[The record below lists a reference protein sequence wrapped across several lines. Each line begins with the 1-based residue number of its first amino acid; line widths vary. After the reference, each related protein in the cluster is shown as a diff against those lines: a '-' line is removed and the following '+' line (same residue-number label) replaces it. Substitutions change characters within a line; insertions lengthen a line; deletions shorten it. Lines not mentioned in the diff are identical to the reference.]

1 LKVVRHLIVLV
12 ALAAPCGAAW
22 SQPADQVAF
31 VAANEAVQPP
41 AGTRTP
47 MQGIERKIAARDKA
61 VCAAKPS
68 AEIRDWVGVVR
79 ANDNEK
85 GVVRVR
91 IAVGHKVEMATWIS
105 DFDLR
110 RPTNEKERAHR
121 ATTLAFVAMLADIR
135 VGDRVAFSGLL
146 STGLGK
152 WCYGPANWLIQNR
165 HDEPEYFM
173 RFSKIAKI

>member
-1 LKVVRHLIVLV
+1 MRGARHLAVL
-12 ALAAPCGAAW
+12 AILAAWCGAAW
-22 SQPADQVAF
+22 SQPDDQRAF

-68 AEIRDWVGVVR
+68 DEIRDWIGVVR
-79 ANDNEK
+79 EAYNEK

-91 IAVGHKVEMATWIS
+91 IEVGRRIEMATWIS
-105 DFDLR
+105 EFDLR

-121 ATTLAFVAMLADIR
+121 AASLAFIAMLADIR
-135 VGDRVAFSGLL
+135 IGDRVVFSGRLN
-146 STGLGK
+146 TGLGK

-173 RFSKIAKI
+173 RFSKIARI